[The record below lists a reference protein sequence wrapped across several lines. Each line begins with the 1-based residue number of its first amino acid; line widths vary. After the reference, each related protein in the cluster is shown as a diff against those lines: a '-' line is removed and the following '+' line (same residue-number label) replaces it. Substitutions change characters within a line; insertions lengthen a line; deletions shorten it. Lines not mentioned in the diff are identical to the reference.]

1 MKKGFET
8 LFPATIEGCFPM
20 NGSDNGSHY
29 LMPGN
34 IFAHQDE
41 YTVTTVL
48 GSCVSVC
55 LWEPVRKIGGIN
67 HYMLPLWNGDG
78 LASPRYG
85 NIAIAKLI
93 EKMLELGA
101 DRNKLKAKV
110 FGGGDVLKVTNSF
123 LNIGARN
130 VVLAHDL
137 LRDEK
142 IPIISA
148 DTGGRNGR
156 KLLYNT
162 RTGVVLVK
170 LLKKQIDDINI

>member
-1 MKKGFET
+1 MKRGSEV
-8 LFPATIEGCFPM
+8 LFYAPNESRPPM
-20 NGSDNGSHY
+20 NGSDNNSYY

-55 LWEPVRKIGGIN
+55 LWDPARRLGGIN
-67 HYMLPLWNGDG
+67 HFMLPLWNGDG

-85 NIAIAKLI
+85 NIAITKLI
-93 EKMLELGA
+93 EKMLDLGA
-101 DRNKLKAKV
+101 DRSNLKAKV
-110 FGGGDVLKVTNSF
+110 FGGGDVLKVTSTF
-123 LNIGARN
+123 MNIGARN
-130 VVLAHDL
+130 VVLAQDL

-148 DTGGRNGR
+148 DTGGQNGR

-162 RTGVVLVK
+162 RSGVVLVK
-170 LLKKQIDDINI
+170 LLKKQIDDIKI

>member
-1 MKKGFET
+1 
-8 LFPATIEGCFPM
+8 M
-20 NGSDNGSHY
+20 NDSDNNSHY

-34 IFAHQDE
+34 IFAHPDE

-55 LWEPVRKIGGIN
+55 LWDPARRLGGIN
-67 HYMLPLWNGDG
+67 HFMLPLWNGDG

-93 EKMLELGA
+93 KKMLELGA
-101 DRNKLKAKV
+101 DRNNLRAKV
-110 FGGGDVLKVTNSF
+110 FGGSDVLKVTSTF
-123 LNIGARN
+123 MNIGARN
-130 VVLAHDL
+130 VVLAQDL

-148 DTGGRNGR
+148 DTGGQNGR
-156 KLLYNT
+156 KLMYNT
-162 RTGVVLVK
+162 RSGVVLVK

>member
-1 MKKGFET
+1 
-8 LFPATIEGCFPM
+8 M
-20 NGSDNGSHY
+20 NDSDNNSHY
-29 LMPGN
+29 LLPGN
-34 IFAHQDE
+34 VFVHQDE
-41 YTVTTVL
+41 FTVTTVL

-55 LWEPVRKIGGIN
+55 LWDSVRKLGGIN

-93 EKMLELGA
+93 EKMLDLGS
-101 DRNKLKAKV
+101 DRGSLKAKV
-110 FGGGDVLKVTNSF
+110 FGGGDVLNVTSAF
-123 LNIGARN
+123 MNIGARN
-130 VVLAHDL
+130 VVLAEDM

-142 IPIISA
+142 IPIVSA

-156 KLLYNT
+156 KVLFNT

>member
-1 MKKGFET
+1 
-8 LFPATIEGCFPM
+8 M
-20 NGSDNGSHY
+20 NGMNGTNNNHY

-34 IFAHQDE
+34 LFAHRDE
-41 YTVTTVL
+41 YLVTTVL

-55 LWEPVRKIGGIN
+55 LWDPAIGIGGIN
-67 HYMLPLWNGDG
+67 HYMLPLWIGDG

-93 EKMLELGA
+93 DRMIDLGA
-101 DRNKLKAKV
+101 DRDRLKAKV
-110 FGGGDVLKVTNSF
+110 FGGGDVLKVTSSF
-123 LNIGARN
+123 MNIGARN
-130 VVLAHDL
+130 VVLAQDF

-148 DTGGRNGR
+148 DTGGQNGR
-156 KLLYNT
+156 KLLFNT
-162 RTGVVLVK
+162 RTGVALIK

>member
-1 MKKGFET
+1 
-8 LFPATIEGCFPM
+8 M
-20 NGSDNGSHY
+20 NGTDNNTNNNNHY
-29 LMPGN
+29 LLPGN
-34 IFAHQDE
+34 IFAHRDE

-55 LWEPVRKIGGIN
+55 LWDQKTGIGGIN

-93 EKMLELGA
+93 DKMLDLGA
-101 DRNKLKAKV
+101 ERDRLRAKV
-110 FGGGDVLKVTNSF
+110 FGGGDVLKVTSAF
-123 LNIGARN
+123 MNIGARN
-130 VVLAHDL
+130 VVLAQDL

-142 IPIISA
+142 IPVISS

-156 KLLYNT
+156 KLVFNT

-170 LLKKQIDDINI
+170 LLKKQIDDIVI

>member
-1 MKKGFET
+1 
-8 LFPATIEGCFPM
+8 M
-20 NGSDNGSHY
+20 NGSDNNSHY

-34 IFAHQDE
+34 IFAHEDE

-55 LWEPVRKIGGIN
+55 LWDPARRLGGIN
-67 HYMLPLWNGDG
+67 HFMLPLWNGDG

-85 NIAIAKLI
+85 NIAITKLI

-101 DRNKLKAKV
+101 DRKNLKAKV
-110 FGGGDVLKVTNSF
+110 FGGSDVLKVTSTF
-123 LNIGARN
+123 MNIGVRN
-130 VVLAHDL
+130 VVLAQDL
-137 LRDEK
+137 LRDEH
-142 IPIISA
+142 IPVISA
-148 DTGGRNGR
+148 DTGGQNGR

-162 RTGVVLVK
+162 RSGVVLVK

>member
-1 MKKGFET
+1 
-8 LFPATIEGCFPM
+8 M
-20 NGSDNGSHY
+20 NSSDNNSHY

-34 IFAHQDE
+34 IFAHQGE

-55 LWEPVRKIGGIN
+55 LWDPVRRLGGIN
-67 HYMLPLWNGDG
+67 HFMLPLWNGDG

-93 EKMLELGA
+93 EKMLKLGA
-101 DRNKLKAKV
+101 DRNNLRAKV
-110 FGGGDVLKVTNSF
+110 FGGSDVLKVTSAF
-123 LNIGARN
+123 MNIGARN
-130 VVLAHDL
+130 VVLAQDL

-148 DTGGRNGR
+148 DTGGQNGR

-162 RTGVVLVK
+162 RSGVVLVK

>member
-1 MKKGFET
+1 
-8 LFPATIEGCFPM
+8 
-20 NGSDNGSHY
+20 
-29 LMPGN
+29 MPGN
-34 IFAHQDE
+34 IFAHRDE

-55 LWEPVRKIGGIN
+55 LWDPARRLGGIN
-67 HYMLPLWNGDG
+67 HFMLPLWNGDG

-85 NIAIAKLI
+85 NIAIVKLI

-101 DRNKLKAKV
+101 DRNNLKAKV
-110 FGGGDVLKVTNSF
+110 FGGGDVLKVTSTF
-123 LNIGARN
+123 MNIGARN
-130 VVLAHDL
+130 VVLAQDL
-137 LRDEK
+137 LREEK

-148 DTGGRNGR
+148 DTGGQNGR

-162 RTGVVLVK
+162 RSGVVLVN

>member
-1 MKKGFET
+1 MAASCV
-8 LFPATIEGCFPM
+8 FPCCTM
-20 NGSDNGSHY
+20 NGSDNNNHY
-29 LMPGN
+29 LLPGN
-34 IFAHQDE
+34 IFAHRDE

-55 LWEPVRKIGGIN
+55 LWDPASGIGGIN

-85 NIAIAKLI
+85 NIAIEKLI
-93 EKMLELGA
+93 EKMLDLGA
-101 DRNKLKAKV
+101 DRGRLRAKI

-123 LNIGARN
+123 MKIGARN
-130 VVLAHDL
+130 VVLAQDI

-142 IPIISA
+142 IPIISS
-148 DTGGRNGR
+148 DTGGQNGR

-162 RTGVVLVK
+162 RTGVALVK
-170 LLKKQIDDINI
+170 LLKNQIDDIKV

>member
-1 MKKGFET
+1 
-8 LFPATIEGCFPM
+8 M
-20 NGSDNGSHY
+20 NGSDNNSYY

-55 LWEPVRKIGGIN
+55 LWDPARRLGGIN
-67 HYMLPLWNGDG
+67 HFMLPLWNGDG

-85 NIAIAKLI
+85 NIAITKLI
-93 EKMLELGA
+93 EKMLDLGA
-101 DRNKLKAKV
+101 DRSNLKAKV
-110 FGGGDVLKVTNSF
+110 FGGGDVLKVTSTF
-123 LNIGARN
+123 MNIGARN
-130 VVLAHDL
+130 VVLAQDL

-148 DTGGRNGR
+148 DTGGQNGR

-162 RTGVVLVK
+162 RSGVVLVK
-170 LLKKQIDDINI
+170 LLKKQIDDIKI

>member
-1 MKKGFET
+1 
-8 LFPATIEGCFPM
+8 M
-20 NGSDNGSHY
+20 NGFDNNSHY
-29 LMPGN
+29 LLPGN

-48 GSCVSVC
+48 GSCVSIC
-55 LWEPVRKIGGIN
+55 LWDSAHKLGGIN
-67 HYMLPLWNGDG
+67 HFMLPLWNGDG

-101 DRNKLKAKV
+101 ERNNLKAKV
-110 FGGGDVLKVTNSF
+110 FGGGDVLNVTSTF
-123 LNIGARN
+123 MNIGARN
-130 VVLAHDL
+130 VVLAGDI

-148 DTGGRNGR
+148 DTGGKNGR
-156 KLLYNT
+156 KLLFNT
-162 RTGVVLVK
+162 RTGIVLVK
-170 LLKKQIDDINI
+170 LLKNQIDDINI

>member
-1 MKKGFET
+1 
-8 LFPATIEGCFPM
+8 M
-20 NGSDNGSHY
+20 NGSDNYSHY

-55 LWEPVRKIGGIN
+55 LWDPARRLGGIN
-67 HYMLPLWNGDG
+67 HFMLPLWNGDG

-85 NIAIAKLI
+85 NIAITKLI

-101 DRNKLKAKV
+101 DRNNLKAKV
-110 FGGGDVLKVTNSF
+110 FGGGDVLKVTSTF
-123 LNIGARN
+123 MNIGARN
-130 VVLAHDL
+130 VVLAQDL

-148 DTGGRNGR
+148 DTGGQNGR

-162 RTGVVLVK
+162 RSGVVLVK